1 METATQEA
9 PEIAAQLASARTAL
23 LESGA
28 DPVLLEQ
35 GMDAARTVAAL
46 TLDADL
52 SVATLLHEARKAG
65 LPRDDRQIE
74 LRLGSQRA
82 RLAAELERLGDLH
95 LPTGWSADRPLT
107 AQQSEVLRKMLL
119 AVASD
124 PRLVVAR
131 LAEQLVQL
139 RQARTLPPEQQQRL
153 ASETREVLAPLASRL
168 GVWNLKWELEDLAF
182 RYLEPENYHQIAR
195 ALAERRVDRERYIV
209 EVCALLRRELG
220 QAGVTAVSVYGRPK
234 HIFSIARKMQ
244 RKHIAF
250 DQLYDVR
257 AVRIVVDSIADCY
270 AALGTVHGL
279 WTYIPGEFDDYIA
292 TPKDNN

>member
-9 PEIAAQLASARTAL
+9 PEIAAQLDSARTAL

-35 GMDAARTVAAL
+35 GMDAARTVAVL
-46 TLDADL
+46 TLDPDL

-65 LPRDDRQIE
+65 FPKDDRQIE
-74 LRLGSQRA
+74 SRLGSQRA
-82 RLAAELERLGDLH
+82 RLAGELERLGDLH
-95 LPTGWSADRPLT
+95 LPTGWSADRALT

-139 RQARTLPPEQQQRL
+139 RQARTLSPEQRQRL
-153 ASETREVLAPLASRL
+153 ARETREVLAPLANRL

-195 ALAERRVDRERYIV
+195 ALAERRVDRERYII
-209 EVCALLRRELG
+209 EVCALLRRELE
-220 QAGVTAVSVYGRPK
+220 QAGVRAVSVYGRPK
-234 HIFSIARKMQ
+234 HIYSI
-244 RKHIAF
+244 
-250 DQLYDVR
+250 
-257 AVRIVVDSIADCY
+257 
-270 AALGTVHGL
+270 
-279 WTYIPGEFDDYIA
+279 
-292 TPKDNN
+292 